1 MRDLMIIAELTL
13 REARRRKIV
22 WVALGLG
29 LLFVL
34 LYATGFYFIVQDV
47 RRYSRGRDL
56 ALDMGFNFVVVAA
69 YYVISFLGVVLAVLT
84 SVGAL
89 AGEVQTHTI
98 QALAS
103 KPLQRRVI
111 VLGKWLGLA
120 GMMALYLAL
129 LCGGVTLATWLIS
142 DYVPPH
148 VLPATALIVFQAL
161 IMLSLSILG
170 GTRLS
175 TVTNGV
181 VAFMLY
187 GVAFI
192 GGWIEQIG
200 AVAQNATAVDIG
212 ILSSLV
218 VPSEAMWKMA
228 AYALHPPFI
237 RALGVSPFVS
247 ASAPSPAMLAYAA
260 AYTVGMIWL
269 AVRSFDRRDL

>member
-1 MRDLMIIAELTL
+1 MRDLITIAELTL

-29 LLFVL
+29 VLFVL
-34 LYATGFYFIVQDV
+34 LYATGFYFIVQEV
-47 RRYSRGRDL
+47 RHYSRGRDL
-56 ALDMGFNFVVVAA
+56 VLDTGFNFVVVAA
-69 YYVISFLGVVLAVLT
+69 YYVISFLGVVLSVLI

-111 VLGKWLGLA
+111 VLGKWLGLT
-120 GMMALYLAL
+120 MMMTLYLIFLSA
-129 LCGGVTLATWLIS
+129 GVTLATWLIAG
-142 DYVPPH
+142 YVPPR
-148 VLPATALIVFQAL
+148 VAQATALIVFQAI

-181 VAFMLY
+181 AAFMLY

-200 AVAQNATAVDIG
+200 AMAHNATAVDIG
-212 ILSSLV
+212 ILSSLLA
-218 VPSEAMWKMA
+218 PSEAMWKMA
-228 AYALHPPFI
+228 AYALHPAFI

-247 ASAPSPAMLAYAA
+247 VSAPSPAMLAYAV
-260 AYTVGMIWL
+260 AYTVAVVWL

>member
-1 MRDLMIIAELTL
+1 MRDLIILVDLTL
-13 REARRRKIV
+13 REARRHKIV

-29 LLFVL
+29 GLFIL
-34 LYATGFYFIVQDV
+34 LYSVGFYFIVQDM
-47 RRYSRGRDL
+47 RHYSQGRDL
-56 ALDMGFNFVVVAA
+56 VLNTGFNFVVVAG
-69 YYVISFLGVVLAVLT
+69 YYVISFLGVVLSVLT

-89 AGEVQTHTI
+89 AGEVQSHTI
-98 QALAS
+98 QVLAS
-103 KPLQRRVI
+103 KPLRRWVI

-120 GMMALYLAL
+120 MMIALYLAF

-142 DYVPPH
+142 GYTPPN
-148 VLPATALIVFQAL
+148 VVRAMGLIIFQAL

-181 VAFMLY
+181 VAFLLY

-200 AVAQNATAVDIG
+200 AAIQNPTAVDIG
-212 ILSSLV
+212 IISSLI

-228 AYALHPPFI
+228 AYQMHPPFI
-237 RALGVSPFVS
+237 RALGASPFVS
-247 ASAPSPAMLAYAA
+247 ASAPSPAMVIYAV
-260 AYTVGMIWL
+260 AYTMGVIWW

>member
-1 MRDLMIIAELTL
+1 MRDLITFIALTF

-29 LLFVL
+29 VLFVL
-34 LYATGFYFIVQDV
+34 LYATGFYFIVQDF
-47 RRYSRGRDL
+47 RNYSHGRDFV
-56 ALDMGFNFVVVAA
+56 LDMGFNFVVVAA
-69 YYVISFLGVVLAVLT
+69 YYVISFLGVVLSVLT

-103 KPLQRRVI
+103 KPLRRRTI

-120 GMMALYLAL
+120 AMMALYLAL
-129 LCGGVTLATWLIS
+129 LCAGVTLATWLIS
-142 DYVPPH
+142 GYIPPH
-148 VLPATALIVFQAL
+148 VVSATALIIFQSI
-161 IMLSLSILG
+161 IMLSLGILG

-181 VAFMLY
+181 TAFMLY

-200 AVAQNATAVDIG
+200 AIAQNATAVDIG
-212 ILSSLV
+212 ILSSLL

-228 AYALHPPFI
+228 AHVLQPAFI
-237 RALGVSPFVS
+237 GSLGVSPFVS
-247 ASAPSPAMLAYAA
+247 PSAPSPAMFAYAII
-260 AYTVGMIWL
+260 YTIAMVWL